1 MKRLSRIQQSRAPT
15 RARTVV
21 TLPGNSMSCSNGLAA
36 IAVPRLEE
44 TPQFGE
50 IQRHAD
56 DAELIEDVLQAFS
69 RNVHPPFR
77 QRARQT
83 YNAGRKADTRQCKPL
98 RKLGQPHRVG
108 WGARGQP
115 PAQLADDETG
125 WLEPQRRS
133 VDASIDLD
141 MAQQRPAG
149 QSQTRDSVG
158 PDLTGQPRCRPLE
171 QIVQQ
176 WRGDL
181 ERQLDRS
188 SHSTGGA
195 VGFIC
200 TLCSTAVA

>member
-83 YNAGRKADTRQCKPL
+83 YNAGRKGDTRQCKTL
-98 RKLGQPHRVG
+98 RELGQQTRVSRGEPRGSAGRRPRVG
-108 WGARGQP
+108 GGARGQP

-181 ERQLDRS
+181 ERQL
-188 SHSTGGA
+188 
-195 VGFIC
+195 
-200 TLCSTAVA
+200 